1 MILITQGKTDCLY
14 SPGVVCQEHVWNMG
28 ISQDLDI
35 NTSCDKVNEK
45 LKPNMEM
52 ITNGQIS
59 SINEGLFILRL

>member
-1 MILITQGKTDCLY
+1 
-14 SPGVVCQEHVWNMG
+14 MG